1 MTNKKTRF
9 SLHNFFGFLESVW
22 QENLLKKNTLKR
34 WQEAVGE
41 FQQVMSDEEIADLR
55 CADVKQLGMRYVEL
69 LVDNRS
75 SVTPWRI
82 YHLKNALG
90 QAIGDFIA
98 FTINPHEYKRT
109 TSLALA
115 KQVYLHNK
123 AHAMGSSVVA
133 MPQHNG
139 ETRLSAVAHR

>member
-1 MTNKKTRF
+1 MITKKTRF

-22 QENLLKKNTLKR
+22 QEKLVKKNTLKR
-34 WQEAVGE
+34 WQDAIDE
-41 FQQVMSDEEIADLR
+41 FQQIMSDEEIADLR
-55 CADVKQLGMRYVEL
+55 CADVKQLGARYVDL

-90 QAIGDFIA
+90 HAIGDFIA
-98 FTINPHEYKRT
+98 FTVNPHEYKRT

-115 KQVYLHNK
+115 KQVYLHNR
-123 AHAMGSSVVA
+123 AHKVGTPIVA
-133 MPQHNG
+133 LPPHNG
-139 ETRLSAVAHR
+139 TARLSAVAR

>member
-1 MTNKKTRF
+1 MMTKKTRF
-9 SLHNFFGFLESVW
+9 SLHNFFGFLEAVW
-22 QENLLKKNTLKR
+22 QEKLIRKNTLKR
-34 WQEAVGE
+34 WQDAIGE
-41 FQQVMSDEEIADLR
+41 FQQVMSDDEIADLR
-55 CADVKQLGMRYVEL
+55 CADVKQLGARYIDL

-75 SVTPWRI
+75 SITPWRI
-82 YHLKNALG
+82 YHLKNALA

-123 AHAMGSSVVA
+123 AHAIGSAIVTL
-133 MPQHNG
+133 PQHG
-139 ETRLSAVAHR
+139 DTVRLSAAAR